1 VGFWKAKFVSE
12 GSSGIPDGTLIDSPF
27 VQWHDDRTEI
37 MNSTRVP
44 ATGNYCMGVWR
55 KTGKLSYE
63 LNHFGLSFDT
73 SGNFVGPA
81 QIREEITLDE
91 KPDQYSENF
100 KIDQYDPS
108 GKLLQEILGQVTA
121 MRITVDTTVDQV
133 L

>member
-1 VGFWKAKFVSE
+1 
-12 GSSGIPDGTLIDSPF
+12 
-27 VQWHDDRTEI
+27 

-44 ATGNYCMGVWR
+44 ATGNYCTGVWR
-55 KTGKLSYE
+55 ETGKLSYE

-91 KPDQYSENF
+91 KTDQYSGNF
-100 KIDQYDPS
+100 KIDQYDPT
-108 GKLLQEILGQVTA
+108 GKLLQEIVGQVTA
-121 MRITVDTTVDQV
+121 KRVTVDTTVDQV